1 MVSSEL
7 LCVPTVQGSATG
19 ENIFSVIDAVFSSH
33 GIPWENC
40 ISSGC
45 DNANVMVGKKKGVY
59 GFLLQKNPAVHL
71 SGCTLH
77 LVHIAAEKA
86 ANVLPAAIE
95 EILIDIYY
103 YFKKSSKRQDSLGM
117 FQDMYDID
125 QKKMIK
131 HVATRW
137 LSIDRCLKRL
147 LDNWVAL
154 KEYFTNENDQFKK
167 QSKSKG
173 KSSVN
178 MLHKKLE
185 KIADFL
191 RSPTNKLYTMFLLC
205 AHATFATFLTVMQAE
220 KPKIHVLQSN
230 IRSLERT
237 ILSKF
242 INHPPSP
249 MDHHKWTTDHH

>member
-1 MVSSEL
+1 M
-7 LCVPTVQGSATG
+7 
-19 ENIFSVIDAVFSSH
+19 
-33 GIPWENC
+33 
-40 ISSGC
+40 
-45 DNANVMVGKKKGVY
+45 
-59 GFLLQKNPAVHL
+59 HL

-220 KPKIHVLQSN
+220 EPKIHVLQSN

-242 INHPPSP
+242 IKPSAITNGPSQVDYRSSLNHKENNELIIGENARDFIVNKDKNRMKKNRISEFYESV
-249 MDHHKWTTDHH
+249 KRYYVTALQYIQKNCLSQTK